1 MVFHTV
7 APGKFMMGEVGK
19 QIETEITKPFQMAA
33 TQTTQIVWR
42 KVALRA
48 KERFPGKYDALNA
61 DPSRFEGDLRPVEQI
76 SWEDIQLW
84 LSALNELAVSGDV
97 VVEVA
102 MPGHKPGEIYRLPT
116 EAEWEFV
123 VRARGEAPG
132 KYHFGEN
139 EKDLADFAWFG
150 GNSEHQTHPVAQK
163 KPLVVDGQEFYDM
176 HGNVSEWM
184 HDWYGINL
192 QGGIDPRGPD
202 GGDAY
207 AMRGGGWSDGAPS
220 ILRSGCRSVGMP
232 DSRYA
237 FGGFRLVRSAR

>member
-1 MVFHTV
+1 
-7 APGKFMMGEVGK
+7 MMGEVGK

-48 KERFPGKYDALNA
+48 KERFPGRYDALNVN
-61 DPSRFEGDLRPVEQI
+61 PSRFEGDLRPVEQI

-84 LSALNELAVSGDV
+84 LSALNELAVSGDA
-97 VVEVA
+97 VVEEA

-139 EKDLADFAWFG
+139 EKDVDDFAWFG

-176 HGNVSEWM
+176 HGNVSEWV

-207 AMRGGGWSDGAPS
+207 TMRGGGWNDGAPS

-237 FGGFRLVRSAR
+237 FGGFRLVRSTR